1 MRIAMFTEVF
11 LPKID
16 GVVTRVVRTLEQL
29 RDLGHEVLLFAPG
42 HPPAEY
48 AGHEVV
54 RVRGIS
60 LRPLYPELKVGMPTP
75 EIARKMEAFRPH
87 LVHTVNPVWLA
98 AYGVLSAGRRDVPQL
113 ASFHTDVP
121 QYTES
126 LRVGWARHPAE
137 SWIRFIH
144 NKAEVNLCTS
154 GPMVER
160 AREVGIRR
168 VGLWPKAVDTT
179 GYHPSHASAPMRARL
194 TDGHPEAPLVVYVG
208 RMSREKDL
216 DALLE
221 PMRRLRQR
229 VPGVRLAMVGS
240 GPHVEEL
247 RKRFD
252 PAWTV
257 FTGYMSGTELSQ
269 AYASADVFVFP
280 STTETLGLVALESMA
295 SGVPVVGA
303 RAGGIPFVID
313 DARNGFLVD
322 PGDVDG
328 WVDRLGRLLTDPGL
342 RLQMGQAARDEAGR
356 HSWRAATQTLVGFY
370 EQAIDTH
377 WRDHRSLNGPLL
389 DRFAR
394 PMPRPLD

>member
-29 RDLGHEVLLFAPG
+29 ADLGHEVLLFAPG

-54 RVRGIS
+54 RVRGVS
-60 LRPLYPELKVGMPTP
+60 LRLLYPELKVGMPTP

-126 LRVGWARHPAE
+126 LRVGWARHPME

-168 VGLWPKAVDTT
+168 VGLWPKAVDTA
-179 GYHPSHASAPMRARL
+179 GYHPSHASPQMRARL

-221 PMRRLRQR
+221 PMRRLRRR
-229 VPGVRLAMVGS
+229 VPGARLAMVGS

-252 PAWTV
+252 PDWTV
-257 FTGYMSGTELSQ
+257 FTGYMSGAELAQ
-269 AYASADVFVFP
+269 AYASADVFAFP

-313 DARNGFLVD
+313 DGRTGFLAD
-322 PGDVDG
+322 PGDADA

-342 RLQMGQAARDEAGR
+342 RREMGRAVREEAER

-370 EQAIDTH
+370 EQAIDLH
-377 WRDHRSLNGPLL
+377 WSNHRSLNGPLL

-394 PMPRPLD
+394 PMPRPED

>member
-54 RVRGIS
+54 RVRGVS

-160 AREVGIRR
+160 ARQVGIRR
-168 VGLWPKAVDTT
+168 VGLWPKAVDTI

-229 VPGVRLAMVGS
+229 VPGARLAMVGS
-240 GPHVEEL
+240 GPHVEQL
-247 RKRFD
+247 RRHFD

-257 FTGYMSGTELSQ
+257 FTGYMSGPELSQ
-269 AYASADVFVFP
+269 AYASADVFAFP

-303 RAGGIPFVID
+303 RAGGVPFVID
-313 DARNGFLVD
+313 DARTGFLVD

-328 WVDRLGRLLTDPGL
+328 WADRLGRLLADPGL
-342 RLQMGQAARDEAGR
+342 RLRMGRAAREEAER
-356 HSWRAATQTLVGFY
+356 HSWRAATQTLAGFY
-370 EQAIDTH
+370 DQAIDTH